1 MTQQKTFY
9 SILKKAIMSITGLF
23 LISFL
28 VVHLSGN
35 FLLFKDDGGE
45 AFNAY
50 AKFMSTNPIISA
62 MEYILAAGF
71 LFHIVDGILLTIQN
85 RKARPVRYAVQ
96 ASSPSTSWVSR
107 NMGITGSI
115 ILIFLVIHLK
125 SFFVEHRLLGN
136 ETPMYDL
143 VAQAF
148 DSPLYAGFYV
158 ISMVLL
164 GLHLAHGFSSAFQTL
179 GLRHKS
185 YFWLIRLVG
194 LIFSIVVPAGFASM
208 PIYFFFQ

>member
-1 MTQQKTFY
+1 MAQQKTFY
-9 SILKKAIMSITGLF
+9 SIIKKVIMSLTGLF

-28 VVHLSGN
+28 IVHLSGN
-35 FLLFKDDGGE
+35 LLLFKDDGGA

-50 AKFMSTNPIISA
+50 AKFMSTNPIIGI
-62 MEYILAAGF
+62 MEYGLAAGF
-71 LFHIVDGILLTIQN
+71 LFHIIDGIILTIQN
-85 RKARPVRYAVQ
+85 RKARPVQYAVQ
-96 ASSPSTSWVSR
+96 KSSPASSWPAR
-107 NMGITGSI
+107 NMGISGSI
-115 ILIFLVIHLK
+115 ILIFLIIHLK
-125 SFFVEHRLLGN
+125 NFFVEHRLLGN

-148 DSPLYAGFYV
+148 ANPLYSIFYV
-158 ISMVLL
+158 VSMVLL

-208 PIYFFFQ
+208 PIYFLFK

>member
-1 MTQQKTFY
+1 
-9 SILKKAIMSITGLF
+9 MSITGLF

-28 VVHLSGN
+28 IVHLSGN
-35 FLLFKDDGGE
+35 LLLFKADGGA

-50 AKFMSTNPIISA
+50 AKFMSTNPIIGA

-71 LFHIVDGILLTIQN
+71 LFHIVDGIALTIQN
-85 RKARPVRYAVQ
+85 RKARPVKYAVQ
-96 ASSPSTSWVSR
+96 KSSPDTNWASR
-107 NMGITGSI
+107 NMGITGSV

-125 SFFVEHRLLGN
+125 NFFVEHRFLGN

-143 VAQAF
+143 VAEAF
-148 DSPLYAGFYV
+148 SNPLYAGFYV
-158 ISMVLL
+158 VAMVLL

-185 YFWLIRLVG
+185 YFWLIRFVG
-194 LIFSIVVPAGFASM
+194 IIFSIVVPAGFASM
-208 PIYFFFQ
+208 PIYFFFK

>member
-1 MTQQKTFY
+1 MAQNKTFY
-9 SILKKAIMSITGLF
+9 SIIKKVIMSITGLF

-35 FLLFKDDGGE
+35 LLLFKDDGGE

-50 AKFMSTNPIISA
+50 AKFMSTNPLIGA
-62 MEYILAAGF
+62 MEYVLAAGF
-71 LFHIVDGILLTIQN
+71 LFHIVDGIILTIQN
-85 RKARPVRYAVQ
+85 RRARPTRYAVT
-96 ASSPSTSWVSR
+96 ASSPGTSWTSR
-107 NMGITGSI
+107 NMGITGSV

-136 ETPMYDL
+136 DTPMYDL

-148 DSPLYAGFYV
+148 QSPLYSGFYV
-158 ISMVLL
+158 VSMVLL
-164 GLHLAHGFSSAFQTL
+164 GLHLAHGFSSAFQSL

-185 YFWLIRLVG
+185 YFWLIRAIGV
-194 LIFSIVVPAGFASM
+194 IFSIVVPAGFASM
-208 PIYFFFQ
+208 PIYFFFK

>member
-1 MTQQKTFY
+1 MAQQKTFY
-9 SILKKAIMSITGLF
+9 SILKKVIMSLTGLF

-28 VVHLSGN
+28 IVHLSGN
-35 FLLFKDDGGE
+35 LLLFKDDGGE

-50 AKFMSTNPIISA
+50 AKFMSTNPIIGI
-62 MEYILAAGF
+62 MEYALAAGF
-71 LFHIVDGILLTIQN
+71 LFHIIDGIVLTLQN

-96 ASSPSTSWVSR
+96 KPSPASSLAAR
-107 NMGITGSI
+107 NMGISGSI
-115 ILIFLVIHLK
+115 ILIFLIIHLK
-125 SFFVEHRLLGN
+125 NFFVEHRLLGN

-148 DSPLYAGFYV
+148 ANPVYAIFYV
-158 ISMVLL
+158 VSMVFL
-164 GLHLAHGFSSAFQTL
+164 GFHLAHGFSSAFQTL

-208 PIYFFFQ
+208 PIYFLFK

>member
-1 MTQQKTFY
+1 MAQQKTFY
-9 SILKKAIMSITGLF
+9 SIIKKVIMSITGLF

-28 VVHLSGN
+28 IVHLSGN
-35 FLLFKDDGGE
+35 LLLFKDDGGE

-50 AKFMSTNPIISA
+50 AEFMSSNPIIGA
-62 MEYILAAGF
+62 MEYVLAAGF
-71 LFHIVDGILLTIQN
+71 LFHIVDGIILTMQN
-85 RKARPVRYAVQ
+85 RKARPVQYAVQ
-96 ASSPSTSWVSR
+96 KPSPASSWVSR
-107 NMGITGSI
+107 NMGLTGSI
-115 ILIFLVIHLK
+115 VLIFLVIHLK
-125 SFFVEHRLLGN
+125 NFFVEHRILGN

-148 DSPLYAGFYV
+148 ANPIYAIFYV
-158 ISMVLL
+158 VSMVLL

-208 PIYFFFQ
+208 PIYFLFQ